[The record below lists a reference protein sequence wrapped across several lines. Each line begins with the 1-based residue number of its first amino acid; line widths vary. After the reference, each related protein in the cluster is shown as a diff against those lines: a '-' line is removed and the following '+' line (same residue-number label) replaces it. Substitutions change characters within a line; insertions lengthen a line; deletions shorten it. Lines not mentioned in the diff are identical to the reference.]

1 MTPKS
6 LFLKTLLPLFMVA
19 IMGFYIIWDRI
30 PDKIAKTLT
39 QSLQTPVFVGN
50 ATISPSKLGLQKI
63 VVNSPKSSS
72 LSKAFSCDTFSVHAW
87 LGNYLKKNIEI
98 DLIELDT
105 VYLGLEFDSVK
116 DATGNWTRLMSNLA
130 QASYNNK
137 SSSSKT
143 VLIKKLVIRNI
154 SCQVVYNDRKDKVI
168 NLKPI
173 AILEF
178 ENISSDGGFPVEQLS
193 NSVLGKMLKEVFVR
207 ENLNDMLNKLIQ
219 PQQQIDKFLKPFK
232 WF

>member
-1 MTPKS
+1 
-6 LFLKTLLPLFMVA
+6 
-19 IMGFYIIWDRI
+19 
-30 PDKIAKTLT
+30 
-39 QSLQTPVFVGN
+39 
-50 ATISPSKLGLQKI
+50 
-63 VVNSPKSSS
+63 
-72 LSKAFSCDTFSVHAW
+72 
-87 LGNYLKKNIEI
+87 
-98 DLIELDT
+98 
-105 VYLGLEFDSVK
+105 
-116 DATGNWTRLMSNLA
+116 MSNLA